1 MTRSQKITWAVT
13 YSVLTVVS
21 FALFFFW
28 QDGMQFFGA
37 ASLTHSFWLGL
48 FAENMVWGYAQLA
61 IAGVLLIGIV
71 AAPICVAC
79 GHDWM
84 LLLLMMAD
92 IAGRVVNI
100 VYKQFYVIGD
110 MEMFVPGLVTAVI
123 VLAVTARRFSRPVL
137 NDAEAA

>member
-61 IAGVLLIGIV
+61 IAGVLLIGIIV
-71 AAPICVAC
+71 APICVAC
-79 GHDWM
+79 GREWP
-84 LLLLMMAD
+84 LLLLMAAD
-92 IAGRVVNI
+92 VAGRVVNI

-110 MEMFVPGLVTAVI
+110 MEMLVPGLVTAII
-123 VLAVTARRFSRPVL
+123 VLAVTVWHFRQSSKKEK
-137 NDAEAA
+137 EAV